1 MKHLS
6 ANLDNTTNIEVPL
19 TPSARILGLDPD
31 NNVIEIQGTGGG
43 GDTVDDNPN
52 PMDGIGV
59 GDTYCYTASNPLSSC
74 YVIGADVRITDEDSG
89 NYFNGCVTTITTTPG
104 TPSQSTADCGGW
116 EEGDPVAGTY
126 WEWEIVSQT
135 LGTQAWGSGGSFF
148 DHGIDWGWTYPN
160 GQTASHLIITFES
173 TDGTHAAVDKLGIPD
188 ASGQAVN
195 TFVGRRIYGRFSD
208 AAEDFIDAN
217 STPLGGTYVS
227 DRGAAEGTTTLRKV
241 RKLTNAPAPQKW
253 VALGYKIDSNLP
265 DSEFAWV
272 EQTAVFPIVNTT
284 VRFNGE
290 NYYCGNGFYPA
301 GEGIYNNN
309 SADSTG
315 ATLVA
320 IDATYAGA
328 DASATAGDG
337 VYRANGYTTDQP
349 TNEIVCD
356 GSHTPTG
363 SSTEST
369 TEICIEVKN
378 VTSNTGTFD
387 VEVAGDYTIV
397 VTCPGDVGD
406 GSDGDGDTNADGDT
420 MLDGETVNCPPI
432 TSNITYDGGATLATP
447 IVYADF
453 TTSNFTT
460 QQNNLQ
466 EASQDNPGK
475 LPGVLSIQTNN
486 YKNKFNNNT
495 TPAQAAANLDTMNSI
510 RAALGQNA
518 LNADGSIG
526 AAQAVSTIEVI
537 AINGSTYT
545 VTATVN
551 NGRALAV
558 RQRFYVGSTKYV
570 IDTVT
575 ANGANFDITVTAS
588 VHGTTVAPITVS
600 NTQIPVTDDI
610 VFGRWTS
617 FYGTYFEFEV
627 ATVDYYPYNPGFGL
641 DNRYLYLQYAPDVD
655 TEDERNNITG
665 GIGTSG
671 NATVLLNKSLL
682 VAGTASNPIAAS
694 GTVMFTV
701 NTADINY
708 PSYVV
713 GARLEVT
720 VSSAGLTTSFE
731 GNIDSIV
738 PISGDA
744 TRSIIT
750 LGNLTLTADIDTTTS
765 FSVTEIKCADGTGMV
780 IVNEDGDTIVGDL
793 LVDGDETVDGDLT
806 VDGDGMF
813 TGDLDGDNIKADGD
827 LDVDGDANIDGD
839 LGVGGGLI
847 SSKDCTD
854 RLQVTTV
861 FQPAVGNTTTI
872 YTFGVSVNI
881 PDEWLEGDIVNF
893 YADATTAS
901 ESFSGNLSRDI
912 TADSGIINVIVE
924 SANVIATGLFL
935 EVCPATG
942 TLIIDGDPST
952 DGDVEIDGDG
962 NIDADGDINADGDI
976 MADGDISGG
985 GSLGGSIVPCPE
997 NDAAVLN
1004 FFNNISTLTI
1014 GAGYAGERNLGKF
1027 DFLYSGLPS
1036 GLTFSDQTFG
1046 INVAWNPLASSAD
1059 LQGRFIVLRP
1069 NADGAWGNADFGMQ
1083 QKEFIYSLVKDA
1095 SDNFVLNKPF
1105 PTTPGTYQIAIGNG
1119 DFAPGWC
1126 VINEFGVAVEVTIG
1140 EGTTRVRDGLIA
1152 STGGFVIAPN
1162 STTLPTVPTNGLRI
1176 NGSLNVQAGTA
1187 EDDKDV
1193 IFQLNNGNDA
1203 KFAVQDL
1210 NGQSIFEVNDGPGII
1225 IGNTADNYNTPIRV
1239 HGATTIGDENVS
1251 RNLTVTGT
1259 TRLGITSET
1268 ATSMGQAIG
1277 VDDSGDI
1284 VTVTGGGANYTGADN
1299 TVPLSNGA
1307 NAVNGFDESPI
1318 TVSATA
1324 TNIDGDLVVS
1334 PGGFGVATATTGTTP
1349 RNTRVNFDL
1358 RTDDAKFEVLDGTSE
1373 NDSIL
1378 RAQRLAAGNAVTVGT
1393 SANSADLTVHGTVN
1407 GNGSGLTNVI
1417 AESVNGQNSTQDL
1430 KFWSGNRVAYQALV
1444 DASTIQSD
1452 TIYNVT
1458 DDNSPGTTT
1467 FGGPVTTP
1475 STLTVGALASLNGG
1489 VAVDGNATVSGNLS
1503 ATGTISGATLTQDK
1517 GTWTP
1522 TLNVA
1527 GTLVSS
1533 VGTWTRYDDRVM
1545 IDFNIQTNST
1555 ETGADAVEV
1564 NNLPFA
1570 TITQNTGTSYISL
1583 SATTDFPMTI
1593 ITGNASNLAVLV
1605 KSDGSFLQRSEVFDG
1620 GVNRLTGNI
1629 TYRIS

>member
-160 GQTASHLIITFES
+160 GQTVGHLIITFES
-173 TDGTHAAVDKLGIPD
+173 TDGIYAAVDKLGIPD

-387 VEVAGDYTIV
+387 VEAAGDYTIV

-406 GSDGDGDTNADGDT
+406 GSDGDGDADGDT

-447 IVYADF
+447 TVYADF

-495 TPAQAAANLDTMNSI
+495 TPAQAAANLITMNSI

-518 LNADGSIG
+518 LNADGSVG

-537 AINGSTYT
+537 GILGSVYT

-551 NGRALAV
+551 NGRTLAPL
-558 RQRFYVGSTKYV
+558 QRFYVGSTKYV

-575 ANGANFDITVTAS
+575 PNGTNFDITVTAS
-588 VHGTTVAPITVS
+588 VHGTTVEPITAS

-627 ATVDYYPYNPGFGL
+627 ATADYYPYNPGFGL

-682 VAGTASNPIAAS
+682 VAGSASNPIAAS

-701 NTADINY
+701 DTADINY
-708 PSYVV
+708 PSYAI
-713 GARLEVT
+713 GTRLEVT

-738 PISGDA
+738 PVSGDA

-750 LGNLTLTADIDTTTS
+750 LGNLTLTTDIDTTTS

-780 IVNEDGDTIVGDL
+780 IINEDGDTMLGDL
-793 LVDGDETVDGDLT
+793 FVDGDETVDGDLT

-924 SANVIATGLFL
+924 STNVVATGLYV

-942 TLIIDGDPST
+942 TLIVDGDPST

-1014 GAGYAGERNLGKF
+1014 DAGYSGERNLGKF
-1027 DFLYSGLPS
+1027 DFFYSGLPS
-1036 GLTFSDQTFG
+1036 GLAFSDQTFG

-1083 QKEFIYSLVKDA
+1083 QKDVIYSLVKDA

-1126 VINEFGVAVEVTIG
+1126 VINEFGVAEEVTIG
-1140 EGTTRVRDGLIA
+1140 SGTTRIRDGLIV
-1152 STGGFVIAPN
+1152 STGGLVIHSDATTTPTPPATGLSLGTPGEITRIFGTSTIRTGPDEPISAGGGN
-1162 STTLPTVPTNGLRI
+1162 SYNFLAVGPGNELLTSPDICSTDDGGLEMLGGALRIDTTTTL
-1176 NGSLNVQAGTA
+1176 ADH
-1187 EDDKDV
+1187 DDKKL
-1193 IFQLNNGNDA
+1193 IAFNLGTNDA
-1203 KFAVQDL
+1203 TFSVHEGKG
-1210 NGQSIFEVNDGPGII
+1210 GQSI
-1225 IGNTADNYNTPIRV
+1225 
-1239 HGATTIGDENVS
+1239 
-1251 RNLTVTGT
+1251 LTVG
-1259 TRLGITSET
+1259 R
-1268 ATSMGQAIG
+1268 A
-1277 VDDSGDI
+1277 D
-1284 VTVTGGGANYTGADN
+1284 ADN
-1299 TVPLSNGA
+1299 TV
-1307 NAVNGFDESPI
+1307 VI
-1318 TVSATA
+1318 
-1324 TNIDGDLVVS
+1324 
-1334 PGGFGVATATTGTTP
+1334 
-1349 RNTRVNFDL
+1349 
-1358 RTDDAKFEVLDGTSE
+1358 GTSSADANLSVTGDFTLTKE
-1373 NDSIL
+1373 TTAGFLTNSTAGIVTSTTDGSSL
-1378 RAQRLAAGNAVTVGT
+1378 TGVNAATVDNVNT
-1393 SANSADLTVHGTVN
+1393 SA
-1407 GNGSGLTNVI
+1407 
-1417 AESVNGQNSTQDL
+1417 AEPTAF
-1430 KFWSGNRVAYQALV
+1430 KYWSGTLTEYNAINTKA
-1444 DASTIQSD
+1444 DD
-1452 TIYNVT
+1452 TIYNVK
-1458 DDNSPGTTT
+1458 DAVNVGDIDY
-1467 FGGPVTTP
+1467 GGNVTIQN
-1475 STLTVGALASLNGG
+1475 TLTVGGASALNGG
-1489 VAVDGNATVSGNLS
+1489 TTTTTLTASGH
-1503 ATGTISGATLTQDK
+1503 ATLN
-1517 GTWTP
+1517 G
-1522 TLNVA
+1522 
-1527 GTLVSS
+1527 
-1533 VGTWTRYDDRVM
+1533 
-1545 IDFNIQTNST
+1545 
-1555 ETGADAVEV
+1555 GA
-1564 NNLPFA
+1564 
-1570 TITQNTGTSYISL
+1570 Q
-1583 SATTDFPMTI
+1583 
-1593 ITGNASNLAVLV
+1593 ITGNASV
-1605 KSDGSFLQRSEVFDG
+1605 S
-1620 GVNRLTGNI
+1620 GVSTLTGGIAPNGGETTIAGIKFWAGERDEFQALFNDLSGVLDANTIYNYPGPQI
-1629 TYRIS
+1629 TTTT